1 MFFIESA
8 WKFALKRQGRKPCG
22 KGYGKGLRQE
32 KAQCLKTIAECGAG
46 GGEIPLC
53 PVRPG
58 PDYFPAQAP
67 ALTDLTATGKVK

>member
-8 WKFALKRQGRKPCG
+8 WKFALNDG
-22 KGYGKGLRQE
+22 QE
-32 KAQCLKTIAECGAG
+32 KAQCLKTIAECGTG